1 MTNFTPQ
8 AWQPLPAPPLAEELQ
23 ENDVLRSAVHWQ
35 AGGIGPEDVVVDRSG
50 AAIAGLEDGRLVR
63 VSTSGSVEVI
73 AEVSGRP
80 LGIEWYGDDV
90 LVVCNADL
98 GLQRVTIDGEVTS
111 LAQGFAGVDFRFTN
125 NAAVANDG
133 TIFFSDTTQRWTVHD
148 YLSDLL
154 EGQATG
160 RVFALAPDGSLT
172 LVTDGLHF
180 ANGIALDSNEESLFI
195 AETGTYRVQRHWL
208 KGDRKGETE
217 LFLDNLAGFPDNLTF
232 GNGILWV
239 AMASPRQ
246 GLVDLMLPRPW
257 LRKLSHRLPDGL
269 KPKPVRHGIILGYAE
284 SGELVHNLQDA
295 SGSTAVTTSARYH
308 DGMLFIGS
316 LTEPHIAVFEL

>member
-1 MTNFTPQ
+1 
-8 AWQPLPAPPLAEELQ
+8 
-23 ENDVLRSAVHWQ
+23 
-35 AGGIGPEDVVVDRSG
+35 
-50 AAIAGLEDGRLVR
+50 
-63 VSTSGSVEVI
+63 
-73 AEVSGRP
+73 
-80 LGIEWYGDDV
+80 
-90 LVVCNADL
+90 
-98 GLQRVTIDGEVTS
+98 VTS
-111 LAQGFAGVDFRFTN
+111 LAQSFAGVDFRFTN

-148 YLSDLL
+148 YVSDLL

-239 AMASPRQ
+239 AMA
-246 GLVDLMLPRPW
+246 
-257 LRKLSHRLPDGL
+257 
-269 KPKPVRHGIILGYAE
+269 
-284 SGELVHNLQDA
+284 
-295 SGSTAVTTSARYH
+295 
-308 DGMLFIGS
+308 
-316 LTEPHIAVFEL
+316 